1 MNILEELWYGRIS
14 PMRNEDHCTQ
24 EYRELEN
31 LFQRNE
37 GDLLRTLNE
46 NQKRS
51 LQNMKEQWEEMESI
65 VERAAFINGF
75 RLAVQLIAASV

>member
-14 PMRNEDHCTQ
+14 PIRNEDYCTQ

-65 VERAAFINGF
+65 VECAAFINGF